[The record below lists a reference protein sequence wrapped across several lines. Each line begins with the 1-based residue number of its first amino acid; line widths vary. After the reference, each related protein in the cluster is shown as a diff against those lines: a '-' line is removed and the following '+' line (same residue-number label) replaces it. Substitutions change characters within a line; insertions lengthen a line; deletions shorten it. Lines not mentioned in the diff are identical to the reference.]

1 MCPSLKTA
9 RERSDTDSLMDDQ
22 SAGVDNTHVG
32 VPVSGGHEARDG
44 LTACRPPVSSGLL
57 SEPSPLS
64 SLWMGPDPGSS
75 RLGMTLSTLL
85 NLLPNLAYSYIHQLI
100 FIDNVI

>member
-22 SAGVDNTHVG
+22 TAGVDNTHVG
-32 VPVSGGHEARDG
+32 VPVSGGQARDG
-44 LTACRPPVSSGLL
+44 LTACRPPVTSGLL

-64 SLWMGPDPGSS
+64 LLSLGWARP
-75 RLGMTLSTLL
+75 RLEQAGDDTLHS
-85 NLLPNLAYSYIHQLI
+85 LPC
-100 FIDNVI
+100 

>member
-9 RERSDTDSLMDDQ
+9 QERSDTDSLMDDQ
-22 SAGVDNTHVG
+22 TAGVDNTHVG
-32 VPVSGGHEARDG
+32 VPVSGGQARDG

-64 SLWMGPDPGSS
+64 SLWVGPGSGSS

-100 FIDNVI
+100 FIDNAI